1 MRDAP
6 SRVSGR
12 PRPYDR
18 LVIDQSTE
26 FGARVARHLREEI
39 VVWMTTV
46 TPAGSPLPMP
56 VWFLWDG
63 AQSVV
68 IYSRPGARVRNIEA
82 NPRVALNFPG
92 DGGGGDI
99 VVLSGNAAIDNSA
112 PPADRAGD
120 YRAKYDEHIARIGM
134 SPEAF
139 VQRYSVPVRIQ
150 LTRLRGH

>member
-1 MRDAP
+1 
-6 SRVSGR
+6 
-12 PRPYDR
+12 
-18 LVIDQSTE
+18 VIDQSTE

-63 AQSVV
+63 AESVAM
-68 IYSRPGARVRNIEA
+68 YSRPGARVRNIEA
-82 NPRVALNFPG
+82 NPHVALNFAG
-92 DGGGGDI
+92 DNRGGDI
-99 VVLSGNAAIDNSA
+99 VVLSGDAAIDNGA
-112 PPADRAGD
+112 PPADRAGE

>member
-1 MRDAP
+1 
-6 SRVSGR
+6 
-12 PRPYDR
+12 
-18 LVIDQSTE
+18 VIDESTE

-46 TPAGSPLPMP
+46 TPAGSPLPRP
-56 VWFLWDG
+56 VWFVWDG
-63 AQSVV
+63 AESVV
-68 IYSRPGARVRNIEA
+68 MYSRPGARVRNIEA

-92 DGGGGDI
+92 DGRGGDI
-99 VVLSGNAAIDNSA
+99 VVLSGNAAIDNGA
-112 PPADRAGD
+112 PPAGPADE

-134 SPEAF
+134 SPETF